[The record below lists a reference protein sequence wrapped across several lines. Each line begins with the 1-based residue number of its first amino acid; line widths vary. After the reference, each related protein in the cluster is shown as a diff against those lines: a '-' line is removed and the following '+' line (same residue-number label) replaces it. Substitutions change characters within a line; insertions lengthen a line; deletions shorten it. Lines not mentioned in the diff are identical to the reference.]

1 MLCALGVLG
10 GLGQIWMTSAYRYCD
25 ASVAAC
31 FDYASLVWALALGL
45 LLFGEI
51 PTALGLGGVSIIA
64 GAGLF
69 LIWRERRALRGEMG

>member
-1 MLCALGVLG
+1 M
-10 GLGQIWMTSAYRYCD
+10 
-25 ASVAAC
+25 AAC